1 MWGPDAPYRGGK
13 AGPQVR
19 WNAGQQLRHTHVHVC
34 AHTHSPSHPS
44 YLQIF
49 LSLEMT
55 LLSSDSLS
63 DEALL
68 YLKKYSVRV
77 WILGDNFSSRGHTFI
92 AARCG
97 GELSGLGM
105 RGLTFS
111 PWSAVDQLCDLR
123 QLFNQSGP
131 QFPHLFREGW
141 SWTGRP
147 EVPFQLQ
154 HRAIQM
160 LNQDSWSHC
169 I

>member
-1 MWGPDAPYRGGK
+1 MHCNLLSVSSKPLVCGGLMLHTGEERLDHRC
-13 AGPQVR
+13 AEAQVSSSGTR
-19 WNAGQQLRHTHVHVC
+19 TCTC
-34 AHTHSPSHPS
+34 AHTHHSPSHPS

-49 LSLEMT
+49 LSLETT

-68 YLKKYSVRV
+68 YLNKYSVRV
-77 WILGDNFSSRGHTFI
+77 WILGDNFSSRGHVFI

-97 GELSGLGM
+97 GELSGLGT

-111 PWSAVDQLCDLR
+111 PCFAMNRLCDLR

-141 SWTGRP
+141 SWT
-147 EVPFQLQ
+147 
-154 HRAIQM
+154 A
-160 LNQDSWSHC
+160 
-169 I
+169 